1 MNYNEEYEE
10 KYQAMRKAYQK
21 AEKTNDPMD
30 WYQYRSC
37 ADAFAILCE
46 EILIDLLKKDEDV
59 LKRLK
64 EDEE

>member
-1 MNYNEEYEE
+1 MDYEKEYEE

-30 WYQYRSC
+30 WYLYRSC
-37 ADAFAILCE
+37 ASEFSSLCE
-46 EILIDLLKKDEDV
+46 EILIELLKKDADV

-64 EDEE
+64 ER

>member
-1 MNYNEEYEE
+1 MDYEKEYEE

-37 ADAFAILCE
+37 SGEFSALCE
-46 EILIDLLKKDEDV
+46 EILIELLKKDADI

-64 EDEE
+64 ER

>member
-1 MNYNEEYEE
+1 MDYEKEYEE

-37 ADAFAILCE
+37 AGEFSSLCE
-46 EILIDLLKKDEDV
+46 EILIELLKKDVDV

-64 EDEE
+64 ER